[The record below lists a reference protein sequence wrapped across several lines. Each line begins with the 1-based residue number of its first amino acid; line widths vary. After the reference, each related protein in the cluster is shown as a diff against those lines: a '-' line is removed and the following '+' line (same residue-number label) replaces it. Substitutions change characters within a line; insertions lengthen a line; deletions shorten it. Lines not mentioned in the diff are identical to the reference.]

1 MIRDKIDLKNK
12 KIVVIYMLYFGD
24 MVSLTPFL
32 EVLRREAEGSEIS
45 LVVDSRFVDSVRYNP
60 NVDHIIPADRAHMG
74 MKATWNLGKKIGRQR
89 PDILLVLHGT
99 SRTSLTALAMKP
111 KFWTG
116 EAGTRF
122 DRFFM
127 DRILLVERKD
137 CHAAEKYL
145 RRVTWAW
152 KTRRIMACRRLRPG
166 NGKKRRLNFSA
177 NTASMIDRITCSA
190 CLSAVPWKRKTGR
203 RPVSAGRRIISRRR
217 AIGRCFS
224 V

>member
-89 PDILLVLHGT
+89 PDILLVLQ
-99 SRTSLTALAMKP
+99 

-145 RRVTWAW
+145 RV
-152 KTRRIMACRRLRPG
+152 LRDMG
-166 NGKKRRLNFSA
+166 VEHTENHGMQTFVSGEWEKA
-177 NTASMIDRITCSA
+177 ASEFFGEYGIHDRSDHLLG
-190 CLSAVPWKRKTGR
+190 LS
-203 RPVSAGRRIISRRR
+203 VSSSMEAKNWPR

-224 V
+224 A